1 LKKSLIATYKLQKI
15 KTKKRSCKNIIFGS
29 ELFLADEIMQNR
41 IIDENEAK
49 MIEREIGNLKV
60 VSQRFCISLKCR

>member
-1 LKKSLIATYKLQKI
+1 LQLISYRKSRQKNDLVKI
-15 KTKKRSCKNIIFGS
+15 LFLDWT

>member
-1 LKKSLIATYKLQKI
+1 
-15 KTKKRSCKNIIFGS
+15 
-29 ELFLADEIMQNR
+29 MQTR

-60 VSQRFCISLKCR
+60 VSQRFCLSLKCRLPNEN